1 LIKKKTMK
9 LTIVLGVFLFC
20 IFELIGQTLPQN
32 RGVDWTVAGL
42 RYDTLAGLPLID
54 MTNYGAT
61 GDGLTNN
68 DSVISSFVSQYFG
81 AGAILYFPSGNFVF
95 NNKILLPD
103 NYILRGAGADST
115 VFVMDLGGSGHAI
128 DITGTVA
135 SDSSR
140 IVQTALK
147 NSSVLQV
154 WDETGFT
161 AGDWVQIKQL
171 DNDLA
176 TSSWSFGQIGQ
187 MVHIDSVVGNQLFLS
202 SSLRMDY
209 DSIRMPYIQK
219 IIARKNI
226 GIECLKIKRLDDPA
240 PQQACNIQF
249 KYAVN
254 CWVTGI
260 ESENCTF
267 AHLKVEN
274 GSNIYIARSY
284 FHHGFD
290 YGGGGRAYGVV
301 FQFATGECLAED
313 NVFEH
318 LRHAMLLQAGANGNV
333 FAYNY
338 SFDPYWSSTPNDA
351 AGDMVLHGNYV
362 YANLFEQ
369 NICRNIVIDN
379 SHGPNG
385 PYNTFLRNRAEGYG
399 ILFSAS
405 NSPNQN
411 FIGNDITNTGF
422 PYSFVNYTI
431 QGTGH
436 FIYGNNNK
444 GTIVP
449 SGTSSLADLSYVYNN
464 QPLFVSAT
472 EYAKIGTPNIPGSA
486 SIPANN
492 RVASNAVFSSSCMQ
506 VLTNSPAIAKKQ
518 LLKVFPNPVINI
530 LHIESVQFIDRVEI
544 YDELGRLVMH
554 RKVDNNYTEI
564 ALAKL
569 PKALYIVQAIL
580 ENGLRQRYKIVKR

>member
-1 LIKKKTMK
+1 MK
-9 LTIVLGVFLFC
+9 LIIVLGVFLFC

-580 ENGLRQRYKIVKR
+580 ESGLRQRYKIVKR

>member
-1 LIKKKTMK
+1 MK
-9 LTIVLGVFLFC
+9 LSIVLGVFLLCVFD
-20 IFELIGQTLPQN
+20 LIGQTLPQN

-42 RYDTLAGLPLID
+42 RYDTLAGLPLIN

-115 VFVMDLGGSGHAI
+115 VFMMDLGGSGHAI
-128 DITGTVA
+128 DIAGTVA
-135 SDSSR
+135 LDSSR

-154 WDETGFT
+154 WDVTGFT
-161 AGDWVQIKQL
+161 AGDWVQIKQM

-385 PYNTFLRNRAEGYG
+385 PHNTFLRNRAEGYG

-518 LLKVFPNPVINI
+518 LLKVFPNPVRNI

-544 YDELGRLVMH
+544 YDELGRLVMY
-554 RKVDNNYTEI
+554 RKVDNNYIEI
-564 ALAKL
+564 ALIKL

-580 ENGLRQRYKIVKR
+580 KDGLRQRYKIVKR